1 MSGQIESG
9 WIEPTRALPLRW
21 GTYIGR
27 YLAGLGLIVS
37 GTIAL
42 AGGNATFGLPLVLG
56 ILAHVVG
63 WWIMP
68 AAGWRRIWVVLP
80 SLLCVL
86 ILLIGPGG
94 VGLLAVPFAGW
105 LLVRHRPLVTF
116 ALALVVLGAGVVLR
130 EVNAEQSGMLPAMAV
145 MAAVIVACAWI
156 ARAASSRLFHRQSR

>member
-1 MSGQIESG
+1 MSG

-21 GTYIGR
+21 GTYTGR

-37 GTIAL
+37 GAIAVQ
-42 AGGNATFGLPLVLG
+42 GGNPHFEAPLVLG

-86 ILLIGPGG
+86 ILLIGPAG
-94 VGLLAVPFAGW
+94 VGVLAVPFMGW
-105 LLVRHRPLVTF
+105 LLVRHRPLPTF
-116 ALALVVLGAGVVLR
+116 ALALVVLGVGALMR
-130 EVNAEQSGMLPAMAV
+130 EFFAEYSGMLPALGIIV
-145 MAAVIVACAWI
+145 GLIVASAWI
-156 ARAASSRLFHRQSR
+156 ARLAASSRLFHRHSR